1 VERRRDTERERSKKV
16 RSMPGRK
23 RERDNH
29 KKEGK
34 TAWKVKGGNTRRSV
48 IIKT

>member
-1 VERRRDTERERSKKV
+1 VERRDTERERNKKV

-29 KKEGK
+29 KKEEK
-34 TAWKVKGGNTRRSV
+34 TAWKGSGGSNRRSV
-48 IIKT
+48 ISKT